1 MSRFISKKRAL
12 LTAAV
17 TSLAL
22 VAVAIAYYST
32 TGDGTGTGGTTAA
45 GYGDTLNITGDANA
59 ATLVPGGSVPISG
72 NVSNDNGGAA
82 KVGTVTGS
90 VTNVDEVA
98 GTCAL
103 SNFTIDTVSLTP
115 GTVIAAN
122 DDATFTAVLHMADS
136 TTVDQDAGKSAELDI
151 TWSSN

>member
-32 TGDGTGTGGTTAA
+32 TGSGTGTGGTTAA
-45 GYGDTLNITGDANA
+45 GYADNLAITGDADA
-59 ATLVPGGSVPISG
+59 STLVPGGSVPISG
-72 NVSNDNGGAA
+72 NVSNDNDGAA

-103 SNFTIDTVSLTP
+103 SNFTIDTVSRRRAP
-115 GTVIAAN
+115 
-122 DDATFTAVLHMADS
+122 
-136 TTVDQDAGKSAELDI
+136 
-151 TWSSN
+151 